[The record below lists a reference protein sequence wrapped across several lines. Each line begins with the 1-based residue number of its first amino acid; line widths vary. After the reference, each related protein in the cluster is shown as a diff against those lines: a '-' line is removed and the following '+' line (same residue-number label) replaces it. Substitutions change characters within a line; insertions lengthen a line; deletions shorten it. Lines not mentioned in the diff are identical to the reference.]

1 MIALDT
7 NVIVRFLVR
16 DDEKQAR
23 AVYERFKQAESD
35 RETLFVP
42 LVVMLE
48 TIWVLQSAYEKS
60 PNEVLDSI
68 EDLRRMP
75 IFEFEKDGVLQSLL
89 ADGRSRGS
97 DLADLLIAHSAQS
110 SGCDEGITFDKKAT
124 RIPFYK
130 LLK

>member
-1 MIALDT
+1 MAGS
-7 NVIVRFLVR
+7 
-16 DDEKQAR
+16 A
-23 AVYERFKQAESD
+23 YERFKQAESD

-97 DLADLLIAHSAQS
+97 DLADLLIAHSALS
-110 SGCDEGITFDKKAT
+110 SGCDEGITFDKKAA